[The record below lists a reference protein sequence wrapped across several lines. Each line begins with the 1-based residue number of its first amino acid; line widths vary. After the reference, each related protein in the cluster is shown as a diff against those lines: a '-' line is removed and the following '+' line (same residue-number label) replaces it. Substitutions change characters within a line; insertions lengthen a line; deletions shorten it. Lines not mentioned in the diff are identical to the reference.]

1 MKKTIEVL
9 AAELS
14 KWSSVT
20 TPVHKGDWVPIFR
33 MDQSNQIASLDP
45 LFFGTESIEQV
56 SLSGRRALPLLRQ
69 QVVSTGGLRN
79 SLFTEVFRKHSKFDR
94 IKLSFDV
101 EGSFAYEISRTT
113 SDGRTNRLG
122 RGTIMPS
129 AEAPDSRRTET
140 PVSLSIENDLG
151 RNARL
156 HWSLRALSDDAVI
169 HDAVW
174 NAEAPG
180 DSSGRM
186 IVVLRTFGRTEDIKS
201 LLHAFEKQCSFSPA
215 YARLLKNV
223 FFYVLDTSSNL
234 SSHSYQE
241 FAEFAHVR
249 AHVVKGANLGGG
261 GNMSQALL
269 QLDQAINLAQIEVNE
284 LLLLDDDLTVSLES
298 LLRHWATI
306 VFRSDTTI
314 FTLPVLMKSEPTRM
328 WEDGAIWG
336 RFLDDDISPD
346 RTAIAPRLLRHNRDV
361 LDTNFINE
369 IASPN
374 YPEYCTF
381 IFFSLPYA
389 RFTELGYPAAFFLRG
404 DDIEYSLRHRA
415 KGGAILSNANLCA
428 WHEPAHSYGQEYM
441 SIAHGII
448 INMRYGATEPSSF
461 ARFFHQ
467 RLVSHASISDA
478 AGLRL
483 YAKVLADLNSK
494 TMFLTHEFAARYVK
508 RLGEF
513 KAFDAD
519 FEYVAP
525 ELRGALRHAAELNRT
540 TLGEYGFLYP
550 PIEGRPR
557 YTRVI
562 LENPHTQSA
571 RVYDPRNPSLIAEC
585 AAAAAE
591 FAPEF
596 SAFLA
601 DYDALRAHYLE
612 RFAVVSEPE
621 FWQRELTHYP
631 APETLFHKPE

>member
-45 LFFGTESIEQV
+45 LFFESEGIEQV
-56 SLSGRRALPLLRQ
+56 SLSGKRALPLLRQ

-94 IKLSFDV
+94 IRLSVDV
-101 EGSFAYEISRTT
+101 EGAFAYEVCRTT
-113 SDGRTNRLG
+113 STGTTSLLG
-122 RGTIMPS
+122 QGTLLPG
-129 AEAPDSRRTET
+129 ADAADSRRTEA
-140 PVSLSIENDLG
+140 PVTLSIENDLG

-174 NAEAPG
+174 HATAPG
-180 DSSGRM
+180 ESAARM
-186 IVVLRTFGRTEDIKS
+186 VVVLRTFGRTADIKS
-201 LLHAFEKQCSFSPA
+201 LLQAFEQQCRFSPV
-215 YARLLKNV
+215 YARLLQNV
-223 FFYVLDTSSNL
+223 FFYVLDTSGGL
-234 SSHSYQE
+234 SAGDYE
-241 FAEFAHVR
+241 DFAGLAHVR

-269 QLDQAINLAQIEVNE
+269 QLDQAIGHAGIEVNE
-284 LLLLDDDLTVSLES
+284 LLLLDDDLSLSLES
-298 LLRHWATI
+298 LLRHWATT
-306 VFRSDTTI
+306 VFRADTTI
-314 FTLPVLMKSEPTRM
+314 FTLPVLMKSEPAKM
-328 WEDGAIWG
+328 WEDGALWG
-336 RFLDDDISPD
+336 RFLDDDLSAD

-361 LDTNFINE
+361 LEDGFADE
-369 IASPN
+369 MAPAH

-415 KGGAILSNANLCA
+415 AGGAILSNANLCA

-467 RLVSHASISDA
+467 RLVAHASISDA

-483 YAKVLADLNSK
+483 YAKVLADLNGK
-494 TMFLTHEFAARYVK
+494 TMFLTHEFAARYVR

-513 KAFDAD
+513 KAFDAA

-525 ELRGALRHAAELNRT
+525 DLRAALRENAELNST
-540 TLGEYGFLYP
+540 ALGEYGFLYP
-550 PIEGRPR
+550 PVEARTR
-557 YTRVI
+557 FTRVI
-562 LENPHTQSA
+562 LENPHTDSA
-571 RVYDPRNPSLIAEC
+571 RVYDPRNPAILADC

-591 FAPEF
+591 FAPEL
-596 SAFLA
+596 SAFLTG
-601 DYDALRAHYLE
+601 YDALRAHYLE
-612 RFAVVSEPE
+612 RFETVSKAE

-631 APETLFHKPE
+631 APETLFRNPE